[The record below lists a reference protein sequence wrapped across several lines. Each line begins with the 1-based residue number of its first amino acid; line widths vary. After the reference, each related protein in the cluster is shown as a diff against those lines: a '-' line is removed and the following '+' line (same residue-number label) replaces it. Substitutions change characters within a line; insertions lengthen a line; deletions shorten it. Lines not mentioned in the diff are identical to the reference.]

1 MDEKQL
7 DVRVMEPPPGLA
19 DEARRRG
26 MHVAVVMLYEPNGES
41 AGVES
46 LHFFTITPFLPSAGD
61 HIVTENNRIC
71 QVVRTLF
78 GISKA
83 PLPTG
88 EARMLIPHIIAILL
102 PDEVIGKPE
111 CAG

>member
-1 MDEKQL
+1 MNDKRL
-7 DVRVMEPPPGLA
+7 DVRIMEPPPGLA

-26 MHVAVVMLYEPNGES
+26 MQVAVVMLYEQNGEP
-41 AGVES
+41 AGVDS
-46 LHFFTITPFLPSAGD
+46 LHFFTITPFLPAAGD
-61 HIVTENNRIC
+61 HIVTENNRVC

-83 PLPTG
+83 PLPAG

-102 PDEVIGKPE
+102 PEEVSDKEPSS
-111 CAG
+111 